1 MSESR
6 PRHLLFVCTG
16 NICRSP
22 MAEGMA
28 RHYALLRGWPVEVK
42 SGGVLG
48 IIDRPADPLAIRV
61 MKEVGVD
68 ISAHRSGGI
77 DSELVAWADHIL
89 VMELG
94 HTMKL
99 RERHPETADKTL
111 MLGNFGGIME
121 VQDPIG
127 GWRWK
132 FRRCRED
139 LQRCVTGFMDQ
150 LPPPTE

>member
-1 MSESR
+1 
-6 PRHLLFVCTG
+6 
-16 NICRSP
+16 

-61 MKEVGVD
+61 MKEVGID

-77 DSELVAWADHIL
+77 DSDLAAWADHIL

-99 RERHPETADKTL
+99 RERHPEAADKTL
-111 MLGNFGGIME
+111 MLGNFGGMME

-132 FRRCRED
+132 FRRCRDE

>member
-1 MSESR
+1 
-6 PRHLLFVCTG
+6 
-16 NICRSP
+16 

>member
-1 MSESR
+1 
-6 PRHLLFVCTG
+6 
-16 NICRSP
+16 

-99 RERHPETADKTL
+99 RERHPVVADKTL